1 MINLEPKQIQ
11 LLRDSLN
18 IISIKGIDAKYV
30 ANLQTILEDYLSQKL
45 EELNLQE
52 KSPSKSKKE
61 DLMGR
66 IKPR

>member
-45 EELNLQE
+45 EELNLQK
-52 KSPSKSKKE
+52 KSPEKSKKE